1 MLNVIAKIGLAYLID
16 LIAGDPY
23 WMPHPVQ
30 FIGKLI
36 GNFEKILYRFKNKKL
51 SGAVLTIT
59 VLSVT
64 FMLSYAL
71 GMFQIVEIYLLYT
84 IFATRCLAKEG
95 MKVYNILKA
104 KDMEKAKK
112 ELSYLVSRDTGS
124 MDERNI
130 IRSVMETIS
139 ENTVDGIIAPM
150 FYMMVGAILLPGNP
164 SGALAFGMTYK
175 GVNTLDSMVGYK
187 NEKYID
193 FGWFS
198 ARLDDWVNLIPARI
212 TGMIFYPLSAMI
224 FGFDYKSSLRIYFR
238 DRLKHASPNA
248 GHPES
253 AVAGAI
259 GIQFG
264 GVTSYFGE
272 SHEKPTIGDKL
283 KEFDIE
289 DIRKNIKMMYGA
301 SILGMIFFMGII
313 FGAYR
318 IFTL

>member
-1 MLNVIAKIGLAYLID
+1 MLNVIANITMAYLVD
-16 LIAGDPY
+16 LVVGDPY

-30 FIGKLI
+30 FIGMMI
-36 GNFEKILYRFKNKKL
+36 EKVERALYGFKNKKAL
-51 SGAVLTIT
+51 GAVLTIT
-59 VLSVT
+59 VLTMT
-64 FMLSYAL
+64 FIISYTL
-71 GMFQIVEIYLLYT
+71 GKIQFVGIYLLYT
-84 IFATRCLAKEG
+84 IFATKCLAKEG
-95 MKVYNILKA
+95 IKVYNVLKA

-112 ELSYLVSRDTGS
+112 ELSYLVSRDTGN

-150 FYMMVGAILLPGNP
+150 FYMMIGGIIFPDSL

-187 NEKYID
+187 NDKYID

-212 TGMIFYPLSAMI
+212 TGMILYPLSALI
-224 FGFDYKSSLRIYFR
+224 LGYDYRSSIRIYFR
-238 DRLKHASPNA
+238 DNSKHASPNA

-253 AVAGAI
+253 AAAGAI

-264 GVTSYFGE
+264 GVTSYFGK
-272 SHEKPTIGDKL
+272 SHEKPTIGDKI

-289 DIRKNIKMMYGA
+289 DIKKNIKMMYGA
-301 SILGMIFFMGII
+301 SVLGMISFMGIVWGVHK
-313 FGAYR
+313 F
-318 IFTL
+318 FVV

>member
-1 MLNVIAKIGLAYLID
+1 MLNVIANIAIAYLID
-16 LIAGDPY
+16 LVVGDPY

-30 FIGKLI
+30 FIGKMI
-36 GNFEKILYRFKNKKL
+36 EKIEKLLYRFKNKKFL
-51 SGAVLTIT
+51 GAILTIT
-59 VLSVT
+59 VLTMT
-64 FMLSYAL
+64 FIISYTL
-71 GMFQIVEIYLLYT
+71 GVIQFVGIYLLYT
-84 IFATRCLAKEG
+84 IFATKCLAKEG

-112 ELSYLVSRDTGS
+112 ELSYLVSRDTKD

-150 FYMMVGAILLPGNP
+150 FYMMIGAIVLPGNL

-187 NEKYID
+187 NDKYID

-198 ARLDDWVNLIPARI
+198 ARFDDWANLIPARI
-212 TGMIFYPLSAMI
+212 TGMILYPLSALI
-224 FGFDYKSSLRIYFR
+224 LGYDYKSSFRIYFR
-238 DRLKHASPNA
+238 DRKKHASPNS

-253 AVAGAI
+253 AAAGAI

-272 SHEKPTIGDKL
+272 VHEKPTIGDKI

-301 SILGMIFFMGII
+301 SILGMISFMGII
-313 FGAYR
+313 WGVHK
-318 IFTL
+318 IFIV

>member
-1 MLNVIAKIGLAYLID
+1 MLNVIAKIGIAYMID

-36 GNFEKILYRFKNKKL
+36 EKFENILYRFKNKRF
-51 SGAVLTIT
+51 SGAVLTIM
-59 VLSVT
+59 VLSIT
-64 FMLSYAL
+64 FMISYTL
-71 GMFQIVEIYLLYT
+71 GMFQILEIYFLYT

-104 KDMEKAKK
+104 KDMERAKK

-150 FYMMVGAILLPGNP
+150 FYMMVGALVLPGNP
-164 SGALAFGMTYK
+164 GAALAFGMTYK

-187 NEKYID
+187 NERYSD

-224 FGFDYKSSLRIYFR
+224 LGLDYKSSFRIYFR
-238 DRLKHASPNA
+238 DRLRHASPNA

-264 GVTSYFGE
+264 GVTSYFGK
-272 SHEKPTIGDKL
+272 SHEKPTIGDKV
-283 KEFDIE
+283 KDFDIE

-301 SILGMIFFMGII
+301 SIIGMIFFMGII
-313 FGAYR
+313 WGVHGFF
-318 IFTL
+318 IV

>member
-1 MLNVIAKIGLAYLID
+1 MLNVIAKIGIAYLID

-36 GNFEKILYRFKNKKL
+36 EKSESLLYRFENKRL
-51 SGAVLTIT
+51 SGAVLTIM
-59 VLSVT
+59 VLFIT
-64 FMLSYAL
+64 FMISYRL
-71 GMFQIVEIYLLYT
+71 GMFQILEIYFLYT

-104 KDMEKAKK
+104 KDMDRAKK

-150 FYMMVGAILLPGNP
+150 FYMMLGALLLPGNP
-164 SGALAFGMTYK
+164 GGALAFGMTYK

-212 TGMIFYPLSAMI
+212 TGMIFYPLSALLL
-224 FGFDYKSSLRIYFR
+224 GFDYKSSLRIYFR
-238 DRLKHASPNA
+238 DRLRHASPNA

-272 SHEKPTIGDKL
+272 SHEKPTIGDKI

-301 SILGMIFFMGII
+301 SIIGMVFFTGII
-313 FGAYR
+313 WGVHRFF
-318 IFTL
+318 IV

>member
-1 MLNVIAKIGLAYLID
+1 MLNVIAKIGIAYLID

-36 GNFEKILYRFKNKKL
+36 EKFEKFLYRFKNKRF

-59 VLSVT
+59 VLSLT
-64 FMLSYAL
+64 FAISYTF
-71 GMFQIVEIYLLYT
+71 GMFQILEIYFLYT

-112 ELSYLVSRDTGS
+112 ELSYLVSRDTNS

-150 FYMMVGAILLPGNP
+150 FYMMIGALLLPGNP
-164 SGALAFGMTYK
+164 GAALAFGMTYK

-187 NEKYID
+187 NERYSD

-212 TGMIFYPLSAMI
+212 TGMILYPLSAMI
-224 FGFDYKSSLRIYFR
+224 LGFDYKSSFRIYFR
-238 DRLKHASPNA
+238 DRLRHASPNA

-272 SHEKPTIGDKL
+272 SHEKPTIGDKI

-301 SILGMIFFMGII
+301 SIIGIIFFMGII
-313 FGAYR
+313 WGVHRSF
-318 IFTL
+318 IV